1 MIRPRRISKK
11 LLHPLGVI
19 SGSLVLLME
28 HLIKRVGV
36 TLYHLDV
43 DNGLL
48 VFGGLIDETAIF
60 QQCRTAQHSPL
71 KVSNRLNG

>member
-36 TLYHLDV
+36 ALYHLDV
-43 DNGLL
+43 DDGLL
-48 VFGGLIDETAIF
+48 VFGGM
-60 QQCRTAQHSPL
+60 
-71 KVSNRLNG
+71 N